1 MTEIAFNRDFEVEYG
16 LVETLSPLV
25 RRVVARNSGAFTFK
39 GTATFIVGH
48 GKVAVI
54 DPGPDRPEHIEA
66 LLHALRG
73 ETIEHLVI
81 THTHIDHSPAARAVK
96 AATGAQTYGYG
107 PHGADKGPSAEEGG
121 DRDFYPETRMSE
133 GDMIVGQGWS
143 LQAVHTPGHTSNH
156 LCFALPEE
164 ATLFTGDHVMGWS
177 TSVIAPPDGDM
188 DDYLVSLDKLL
199 LRDDALY
206 RPTHGPAIA
215 DPHPFV
221 RSFIAHRNE
230 RTQAILAR
238 LGAGDRTIP
247 ELVDAIY
254 IGLHPGL
261 EAAAGRSVLAH
272 LNALVKSGRV
282 TREGEA
288 EAIYRRA

>member
-133 GDMIVGQGWS
+133 GDMIVGEGWS

-261 EAAAGRSVLAH
+261 KAAAGRSVLAH